1 LLLRATLRAL
11 VVSDSRH
18 RPTTSKNECEL
29 LRPRGR
35 RTLDWI
41 GGKPRLGTYE
51 TLLASL
57 ATRHPHLNHV
67 ASLPGTLCTKA
78 GYFIE
83 LTREGC

>member
-1 LLLRATLRAL
+1 MIRATA
-11 VVSDSRH
+11 RH
-18 RPTTSKNECEL
+18 LENEVRVAQAARPA
-29 LRPRGR
+29 

-57 ATRHPHLNHV
+57 ATRHPHLDHG

-78 GYFIE
+78 GYLIE
-83 LTREGC
+83 LPQKDASGRVPIAM